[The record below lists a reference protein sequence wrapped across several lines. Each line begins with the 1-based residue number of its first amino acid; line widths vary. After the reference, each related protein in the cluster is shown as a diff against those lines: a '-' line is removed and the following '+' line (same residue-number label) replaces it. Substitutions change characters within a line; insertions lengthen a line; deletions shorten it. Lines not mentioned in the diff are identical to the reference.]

1 MAQKVLVVGGAG
13 YIGSHMVRSLIEAGD
28 KVVVFDNLSTGHR
41 AMVPRKVKIIK
52 GDLNKKSDVR
62 AALSHD
68 SYDAVMHFAASSLV
82 GESVENPLKY
92 YRNNVSAF
100 VNLLDSMIE
109 AKVKRLIFSSTA
121 AVFGEPAETPLKEES
136 LKRPT
141 NPYGRSK
148 WMIEQMLQDADA
160 AYGIK
165 HVILRYFNA
174 AGAHSSGEL
183 GEDHD
188 PETHLIPNLMRA
200 ILGRGKALTV
210 FGTDYPT
217 PDGTCVRDYI
227 HVEDLCEAHRLAL
240 KWLMKGK
247 KSGVFNL
254 GTGTGYSIREIIR
267 EAESIAGKKVPVKYG
282 PRRPGDPSILVATS
296 EKAKKIIGWKA
307 KKTLRDI
314 LETAWRWHK
323 NEN

>member
-1 MAQKVLVVGGAG
+1 
-13 YIGSHMVRSLIEAGD
+13 
-28 KVVVFDNLSTGHR
+28 
-41 AMVPRKVKIIK
+41 
-52 GDLNKKSDVR
+52 
-62 AALSHD
+62 
-68 SYDAVMHFAASSLV
+68 MHFAASSLV